1 MWPFPFGK
9 KKIPPMP
16 PIPPPIPPH
25 QSDIEALMKIF
36 PGLDPEIA
44 NIYLETNGR
53 NLQKA
58 SEQILAAQQEQE
70 EYKQPSSSRDQP
82 SSSRGQ
88 PSSSRGQPSSSR
100 GQPSS
105 SRGPLNLGDYMGDE
119 IDFNHPMFKEKVEKE
134 VKFYEFDKWL
144 DDNFSEDAT
153 TEAIEIRRKLA
164 NLFGKKKWS
173 VTDPRGDGFCGLY
186 AATID
191 YNSDG
196 SKLISRDDIISYIV
210 EGIKAYYE
218 ARELH
223 IKNEIPLPNEL
234 TNPTYYL
241 TFTPQGINPTT
252 GEKIEEDSLYITEES
267 VKDDESR
274 AALEERLQ
282 ILKTL
287 SNLPGEV
294 FMFLAYAY
302 KRNFLVLYY
311 AKGSTKPAFYVWT
324 PCYADVYRI
333 DDDGPITYPY
343 EGATSIMFNNQH
355 YFLFHNPNIERK
367 QEAITRILNGEWDGT
382 TQARGLRKSR
392 KARKAR
398 KAIFTTKMK
407 KQKYSIKKMRHPKKR
422 TKKY

>member
-1 MWPFPFGK
+1 MKLFFPFGK
-9 KKIPPMP
+9 KKKPPMPP
-16 PIPPPIPPH
+16 PIPPP
-25 QSDIEALMKIF
+25 QTDIEALMTLF
-36 PGLDPEIA
+36 PGLDPDIA

-70 EYKQPSSSRDQP
+70 EYKQPSSSM
-82 SSSRGQ
+82 GQ
-88 PSSSRGQPSSSR
+88 PSSSRGR
-100 GQPSS
+100 
-105 SRGPLNLGDYMGDE
+105 LNLGDYMGED
-119 IDFNHPMFKEKVEKE
+119 IDFNHPMFREKVEKE
-134 VKFYEFDKWL
+134 AKEVNFDKWL

-153 TEAIEIRRKLA
+153 PEAIEIKRKLA
-164 NLFGKKKWS
+164 KLFGKKDWS
-173 VTDPRGDGFCGLY
+173 VVDPRGDGFCGLY

-191 YNSDG
+191 YNSAG
-196 SKLISRDDIISYIV
+196 RKVISKDDIIHSIV

-223 IKNEIPLPNEL
+223 IRNEIPLPNEL

-241 TFTPQGINPTT
+241 TFTPEGINPTT
-252 GEKIEEDSLYITEES
+252 GEKIEEDSLYITEET
-267 VKDDESR
+267 VKNKANR

-282 ILKTL
+282 IIKTL
-287 SNLPGEV
+287 SNLPGEM
-294 FMFLAYAY
+294 FMFLSYAY

-311 AKGSTKPAFYVWT
+311 AMGSSRPAFYFWT
-324 PCYADVYRI
+324 PCYADVYRN
-333 DDDGPITYPY
+333 DGDGPVTYPY
-343 EGATSIMFNNQH
+343 ENATSIMFNNQH
-355 YFLFHNPNIERK
+355 YFLFHNPNSNRK

-392 KARKAR
+392 KSRKAR

-407 KQKYSIKKMRHPKKR
+407 KQKYSIKKMGHPKKR

>member
-1 MWPFPFGK
+1 MWAFPFGK
-9 KKIPPMP
+9 KKKQPMP
-16 PIPPPIPPH
+16 PIPPPIPLH
-25 QSDIEALMKIF
+25 QTDIEALMKIF
-36 PGLDPEIA
+36 PGLDPDIA

-53 NLQKA
+53 NLTRA

-70 EYKQPSSSRDQP
+70 EYKQPSSSR
-82 SSSRGQ
+82 
-88 PSSSRGQPSSSR
+88 

-105 SRGPLNLGDYMGDE
+105 SRGPLNSGDYMGDE

-173 VTDPRGDGFCGLY
+173 VIDPRGDGFCGLY

-267 VKDDESR
+267 VKDETKR

-294 FMFLAYAY
+294 FMFLSYAY

-311 AKGSTKPAFYVWT
+311 AKGSSKPAFYFWM

-333 DDDGPITYPY
+333 DGDGPVTYPY
-343 EGATSIMFNNQH
+343 ANATSIMFNNQH
-355 YFLFHNPNIERK
+355 YFLFHNPNSERK
-367 QEAITRILNGEWDGT
+367 HEAITRILNGEWDGT
-382 TQARGLRKSR
+382 TQARGLRKSRKSR